1 MMCLSGNERISM
13 IRLDVVIQYWS
24 VVYGWAD

>member
-13 IRLDVVIQYWS
+13 IRLDVIQYWS
-24 VVYGWAD
+24 VVDGWAD